1 MDHTFCPGSTKLRQ
15 PTPEEFTCM
24 VCGDEVEIWSD
35 EVEAHCQTCH
45 TLVQKNSVMSCLDWC
60 KKARE
65 CVGEEMYNTYMNN
78 REKVKS

>member
-1 MDHTFCPGSTKLRQ
+1 VGYVHKHIYVLDKIKDKFPGV
-15 PTPEEFTCM
+15 EFT
-24 VCGDEVEIWSD
+24 EVYSEERD
-35 EVEAHCQTCH
+35 CRAL
-45 TLVQKNSVMSCLDWC
+45 LVNGHWAINSPLCLDWC